1 MKFLNG
7 LGKVQRILGSI
18 GTVLLGIL
26 FIVFSCMALAQPKK
40 DTLTSTTG
48 VIQHIEEPM
57 VVGIGDDEDS
67 WEYQVFVSYTDEAGV
82 KHENI
87 EYPSYDS
94 SMNEGDEVE
103 VLYDP
108 ASPENIQ
115 APGGGFVP
123 YITLA
128 VGVIAV
134 LIGAVVFLKS
144 LKR

>member
-7 LGKVQRILGSI
+7 LGKVQRILACV
-18 GTVLLGIL
+18 GTFLVGIL
-26 FIVFSCMALAQPKK
+26 FIVLSCMALAQPKQ
-40 DTLTSTTG
+40 DTLPSATG
-48 VIQHIEEPM
+48 VIQRIEETPP
-57 VVGIGDDEDS
+57 VGTDDD
-67 WEYQVFVSYTDEAGV
+67 WEYHVFVSYTDEAGV

-87 EYPSYDS
+87 EYPAYDS
-94 SMNEGDEVE
+94 SMKEGGEVE

-134 LIGAVVFLKS
+134 LIGAISFLKS
-144 LKR
+144 LR